1 VVNGSLLTLGAV
13 GALALLGASRRG
25 SADKA
30 PLGPSKPLIAGFRY
44 RAKQSRDGLA
54 VFLYQGSKRVG
65 FLDAYWRYSISSI
78 EDESRRAATDPRRH
92 LACYDD
98 LRALGA
104 EGRYPKILE
113 VYGTELDESV
123 RGKGAGKALY
133 EALMAEAFDENGPFF
148 FVPSACGSSRS
159 STSASAMR
167 VWASLARAY
176 PSSGVVVRVDS
187 RPAVGS
193 ANRASGTNHASGA
206 YTVEDVKALGY
217 SDNEIK
223 TALAK
228 MQFSPD
234 GNPAGPTES
243 GRMDSDYRGIDF
255 APTQA
260 MRDAA
265 MKGLRLRKLNEARG
279 KRADAKTGLGPGGMW
294 IGVGRA
300 IQIAT
305 EPRIPPRDVRRMV
318 NYHSRHKVDKK
329 APGFGKQDKPTNGY
343 VAWLLWGS
351 DKGDEGKVWSE
362 RIERQMAARD

>member
-1 VVNGSLLTLGAV
+1 MVNGSTLALGAV
-13 GALALLGASRRG
+13 GALALLGATRRG

-30 PLGPSKPLIAGFRY
+30 PLGPFKPLIAGFRY

-54 VFLYQGSKRVG
+54 VFLYKGAKRVG

-78 EDESRRAATDPRRH
+78 EDESRRAAVDPRWH

-104 EGRYPKILE
+104 EGRHPKILA
-113 VYGTELDESV
+113 VYGTQLDEDV
-123 RGKGAGKALY
+123 RGKGVGKALY

-148 FVPSACGSSRS
+148 FVPMACWSSRS

-167 VWASLARAY
+167 VWASLARTY

-187 RPAVGS
+187 RPVVGS
-193 ANRASGTNHASGA
+193 ANRASGA
-206 YTVEDVKALGY
+206 YSLADVKALGY
-217 SDNEIK
+217 SDAEIK
-223 TALAK
+223 TALSK

-234 GNPAGPTES
+234 GNPAGPTEAE
-243 GRMDSDYRGIDF
+243 RMDTDYRGIDF

-300 IQIAT
+300 VQIAT

-329 APGFGKQDKPTNGY
+329 AAGFGRQDKPTNGY

-351 DKGDEGKVWSE
+351 DRGDEGKRWSE
-362 RIERQMAARD
+362 RVERQMDARG